1 MPTFRIIPCLDI
13 KDGRTVKG
21 VNFENLRD
29 AGDAIELA
37 KYYNEQGADELVFL
51 DIAATNE
58 GRRTIFDF
66 AERVAKELSIPFTI
80 GGGISQISD
89 METLFNCGADKI
101 SINSAAVRNPELI
114 QEAAEKFGS
123 QAIVVSVD
131 TKKIPQKN
139 QWTIHTH
146 GGKKDSGIDA
156 LAFIQQMQ
164 KLGAG
169 EFMCTSM
176 DADGTK
182 DGFDIK
188 WLTQVKNIATVPVI
202 ASGGAG
208 SIEDFIQIAQSN
220 LAEAGLAA
228 SIFHFGEVPIPKL
241 KQALKTAGIN
251 IRI

>member
-37 KYYNEQGADELVFL
+37 KYYNDQGADELVFL

-101 SINSAAVRNPELI
+101 SINSAAVKNPDLI

-131 TKKIPQKN
+131 TKKNTTKN

-146 GGKKDSGIDA
+146 GGKKDTGIDA
-156 LAFIQQMQ
+156 LDFITQMQ
-164 KLGAG
+164 NLGAG
-169 EFMCTSM
+169 ELMCTSM

-182 DGFDIK
+182 DGFDIE
-188 WLTQVKNIATVPVI
+188 WLTQVKSIAKVPVI

-208 SIEDFIQIAQSN
+208 SIEDFIQIAKEN

-228 SIFHFGEVPIPKL
+228 SIFHFGEIPIPKL
-241 KQALKTAGIN
+241 KQALKDSGIN